1 MSKAKEFSQKA
12 VDELVRK
19 TIGKRAVEA
28 LHKSSTNPKWTRYQ
42 MWGLSD
48 GTVCHVNVDA
58 MSAHLLEEGHSVKS
72 WQKRQARK
80 AKRAEAKMEQQA
92 KLEETKK
99 AKSAAKRQAS
109 IDRKAKRDAAK
120 KAAQ

>member
-42 MWGLSD
+42 MYGLSN
-48 GTVCHVNVDA
+48 GTICHVNIDA
-58 MSAHLLEEGHSVKS
+58 MTAHVLEEGHSVKA

-80 AKRAEAKMEQQA
+80 AKRAEARLERQA
-92 KLEETKK
+92 KLAEAK
-99 AKSAAKRQAS
+99 ANQKQES
-109 IDRKAKRDAAK
+109 IARKAKRDAK

>member
-1 MSKAKEFSQKA
+1 MQKANISQKA

-28 LHKSSTNPKWTRYQ
+28 LHKSSTNPKWARYQ

-48 GTVCHVNVDA
+48 GAVCHVNIDA
-58 MSAHLLEEGHSVKS
+58 MTAHVLEEGHSVKA
-72 WQKRQARK
+72 WQKRRARK
-80 AKRAEAKMEQQA
+80 AKRAEAKLERQA

-99 AKSAAKRQAS
+99 AKTTGKRQAS
-109 IDRKAKRDAAK
+109 IERKTKRDAAE

>member
-28 LHKSSTNPKWTRYQ
+28 LHKSSTNPKYARYQ
-42 MWGLSD
+42 MHGLSD
-48 GTVCHVNVDA
+48 GTICHVNIDA
-58 MSAHLLEEGHSVKS
+58 MTAHVLEEGHSVKA

-80 AKRAEAKMEQQA
+80 AKRAEAKVARQA
-92 KLEETKK
+92 KL
-99 AKSAAKRQAS
+99 AAAKANQKQES
-109 IDRKAKRDAAK
+109 
-120 KAAQ
+120 